1 MSRDGS
7 PTPPPRAPRFPP
19 RRPPGP
25 SSRVLLVPVSDASPA
40 TKEALGYVAT
50 HLYRANDRVL
60 LLHVVPASSFSRDDR
75 GGAEVRRRAARARSP
90 PAPTRPD
97 PHPTPTP
104 ADPTRAPRTA
114 RGCGAVGEIFFGR
127 GENIFRLIFYI
138 RIKNPP
144 TPHPHL
150 SSAPRSGTG
159 RRRSRRASPR
169 PSAPRTRPSPSATPR
184 GSTPPKRRSAANSSP
199 RSSRAAFPPTASTS
213 RSPPAPAARRPAP
226 SARSS
231 RTSPRTSPRRWSS
244 SRSGAG

>member
-60 LLHVVPASSFSRDDR
+60 LLHVVPASSFRRDDR

-97 PHPTPTP
+97 PTRTPRRP
-104 ADPTRAPRTA
+104 PPTRRKPL
-114 RGCGAVGEIFFGR
+114 GPHEGAEQLERFFLAVVKIFFVS
-127 GENIFRLIFYI
+127 F
-138 RIKNPP
+138 
-144 TPHPHL
+144 
-150 SSAPRSGTG
+150 
-159 RRRSRRASPR
+159 
-169 PSAPRTRPSPSATPR
+169 
-184 GSTPPKRRSAANSSP
+184 STYV
-199 RSSRAAFPPTASTS
+199 
-213 RSPPAPAARRPAP
+213 
-226 SARSS
+226 
-231 RTSPRTSPRRWSS
+231 
-244 SRSGAG
+244 